1 MRWKA
6 KIDDAT
12 RKSQQYKGGDSSPGA
27 PLHQPTKTAKL
38 PSSATKAAV
47 QEQRLRMR
55 QSLERDAHTP
65 TTDTSTSIQ
74 APPANVFAKM
84 IANDA
89 VGKVVVSGA
98 SGPEQLTYAGVPA
111 KLPTTDNGM
120 DDDPLFALFGFSEGE
135 GDCDSD
141 GSALSV

>member
-1 MRWKA
+1 
-6 KIDDAT
+6 
-12 RKSQQYKGGDSSPGA
+12 
-27 PLHQPTKTAKL
+27 
-38 PSSATKAAV
+38 
-47 QEQRLRMR
+47 MR